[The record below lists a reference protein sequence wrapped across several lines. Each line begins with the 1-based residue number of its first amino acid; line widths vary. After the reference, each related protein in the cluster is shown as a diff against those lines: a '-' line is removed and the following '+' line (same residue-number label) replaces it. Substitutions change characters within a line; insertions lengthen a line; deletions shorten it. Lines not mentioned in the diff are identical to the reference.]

1 MSTAYQSVQDLQQL
15 VLVSQFPQYLTGMVW
30 AQYSLS
36 DHKMLTY
43 TVQCR
48 VCRIQAVALVNAIAP
63 VPS

>member
-48 VCRIQAVALVNAIAP
+48 VCRIQAVAL
-63 VPS
+63 